1 MASGLR
7 FRGRLRGF
15 RVEDSKGMQ
24 AFTDFRRLLFMP
36 NCAVYV
42 LESTVQGPWSVA
54 ADTRAKRAVAAVVVP
69 AT

>member
-1 MASGLR
+1 
-7 FRGRLRGF
+7 
-15 RVEDSKGMQ
+15 VEDSKGMQ